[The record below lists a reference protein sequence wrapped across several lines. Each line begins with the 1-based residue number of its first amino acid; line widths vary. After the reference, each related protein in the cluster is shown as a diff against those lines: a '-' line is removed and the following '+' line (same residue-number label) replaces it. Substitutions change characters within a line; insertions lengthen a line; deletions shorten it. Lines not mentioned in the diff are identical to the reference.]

1 MLKMSSL
8 LFIVILIICILLA
21 CCLIRR
27 CCRSNQAGAVHS
39 VNSAPSEGP
48 GPAPSLSQ
56 SASSNAHYIYAGHH
70 ALGPGGSVW
79 VPEPNSIWQPLA
91 NQHQATW
98 ASGPNQGTQNQTQQR
113 FALAPSMPHLADLPP
128 SYDEAVMGKAQGPG
142 LQYSERTQKILPKP

>member
-1 MLKMSSL
+1 MSSL

-48 GPAPSLSQ
+48 GPAPSLAQ
-56 SASSNAHYIYAGHH
+56 SASANAHYIYAGHH

-79 VPEPNSIWQPLA
+79 MREPNSSWQPLA

-98 ASGPNQGTQNQTQQR
+98 ASGPNQETQNQTQEG
-113 FALAPSMPHLADLPP
+113 FACAPHLADLPP
-128 SYDEAVMGKAQGPG
+128 SYDEAVMEKAQGPG
-142 LQYSERTQKILPKP
+142 LQYSQRTQWILTIL